1 MEKTILLVE
10 DDKSDIDLALRAF
23 RKLNI
28 TSRIDVVED
37 GQEALDYIF
46 CKNQYAD
53 RDPNKL
59 PDIVLLDL
67 KLPIIDGIDVLK
79 AIRSNPVT
87 NKIIVVI
94 LTSSNQEKDLING
107 YNLGVNSYLIKPVD
121 FKDFMDL
128 LQQID
133 NYWLTLNKTPIQSN
147 V

>member
-23 RKLNI
+23 RKINI
-28 TSRIDVVED
+28 SSRIDVVED

-79 AIRSNPVT
+79 AIRSNPIT
-87 NKIIVVI
+87 KKIIVVI
-94 LTSSNQEKDLING
+94 LTSSNQEKDLVNG

-121 FKDFMDL
+121 FRDFMDL
-128 LQQID
+128 LQQIN

>member
-23 RKLNI
+23 RKINI
-28 TSRIDVVED
+28 LSRIDVVED

-59 PDIVLLDL
+59 PDIILLDL

-79 AIRSNPVT
+79 AIRSNPIT
-87 NKIIVVI
+87 SKIIVVI

-121 FKDFMDL
+121 FRDFVDL
-128 LQQID
+128 LQQIN
-133 NYWLTLNKTPIQSN
+133 NYWLTLNKTPMQSN

>member
-23 RKLNI
+23 RKINI

-59 PDIVLLDL
+59 PDIILLDL

-79 AIRSNPVT
+79 AIRSNPIT
-87 NKIIVVI
+87 KKIIVVI
-94 LTSSNQEKDLING
+94 LTSSNQEKDLVNG

-121 FKDFMDL
+121 FRDFVDL
-128 LQQID
+128 IQQI
-133 NYWLTLNKTPIQSN
+133 NIYWLTLNKTPMQSN